1 MPQIGPLEIAVVLLV
16 ALLVFGPN
24 RMPELARQAGR
35 AMRELR
41 RIQQNL
47 RADLHE
53 FVADEPT
60 GAAPPPTLPPKADAE
75 AGGGAAGEAGGGAAG
90 EAGGGADGDAPGS
103 GSGEAEGA
111 RPDPPSGA

>member
-53 FVADEPT
+53 LVADEPT
-60 GAAPPPTLPPKADAE
+60 GAAPPPTLPPKAD
-75 AGGGAAGEAGGGAAG
+75 GGGDEPEEGTGIAEP
-90 EAGGGADGDAPGS
+90 EGDPS
-103 GSGEAEGA
+103 
-111 RPDPPSGA
+111 DPPPPVGA

>member
-1 MPQIGPLEIAVVLLV
+1 MSPRHILIVLLLV

-60 GAAPPPTLPPKADAE
+60 GAAPPPTLPPKADTE
-75 AGGGAAGEAGGGAAG
+75 ADGGADGD
-90 EAGGGADGDAPGS
+90 AGGGADGDAPGS
-103 GSGEAEGA
+103 GSGEAEGD
-111 RPDPPSGA
+111 RPDPPPGA

>member
-75 AGGGAAGEAGGGAAG
+75 AGGGAAGEAGGGA
-90 EAGGGADGDAPGS
+90 DGDAPGS

>member
-60 GAAPPPTLPPKADAE
+60 GAAPPPTLPPKAD
-75 AGGGAAGEAGGGAAG
+75 GG
-90 EAGGGADGDAPGS
+90 GDAPDGT
-103 GSGEAEGA
+103 GIAEPEGD
-111 RPDPPSGA
+111 PSDPPPPVGA

>member
-75 AGGGAAGEAGGGAAG
+75 AGGGAAGEAGGGA
-90 EAGGGADGDAPGS
+90 DGDAPGS
-103 GSGEAEGA
+103 GSGEAEGD